1 MCRNS
6 GEQSSCKFS
15 DNLPIGY
22 SSMCVQK
29 YIYKKLV
36 AITDSKEIYFE
47 NFKLPSC
54 CVCMYSV
61 NPSLLTRKG
70 IEPENRKL
78 FQNQSEPLKKMKDVI
93 NTKTQKSEDF
103 N

>member
-1 MCRNS
+1 
-6 GEQSSCKFS
+6 
-15 DNLPIGY
+15 
-22 SSMCVQK
+22 MCVQK

-70 IEPENRKL
+70 VEPENRKL
-78 FQNQSEPLKKMKDVI
+78 FHNQSEPLKKMKDVV
-93 NTKTQKSEDF
+93 NTKTQKSEDLH
-103 N
+103 